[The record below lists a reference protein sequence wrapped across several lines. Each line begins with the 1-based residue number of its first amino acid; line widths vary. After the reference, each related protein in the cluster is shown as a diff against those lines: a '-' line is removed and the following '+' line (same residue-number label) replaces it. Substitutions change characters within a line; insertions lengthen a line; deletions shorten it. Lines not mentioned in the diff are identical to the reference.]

1 MGDIFMDINQAEKF
15 LKVLA
20 NRRRL
25 KIIKYLSGGKKASV
39 SELAEHLK
47 LSFKSTSKHLLILKS
62 ADIVDGEQVS
72 LARFYYLTQS
82 LDSLLKSLAVLSN
95 SRE

>member
-1 MGDIFMDINQAEKF
+1 MGNFRIVIDDGDAH
-15 LKVLA
+15 VLA
-20 NRRRL
+20 SCEKEKVDFL
-25 KIIKYLSGGKKASV
+25 VTLDK
-39 SELAEHLK
+39 
-47 LSFKSTSKHLLILKS
+47 KHLLILKS

-72 LARFYYLTQS
+72 LARFYYITQS